1 MRASPHW
8 LHVSLRTKLT
18 LLIEALVIILVVV
31 TGIITTV
38 HEKETLEGELY
49 KRGLALAQDLAR
61 FSISPLLSNDL
72 ATLRRFVNHTLT
84 QDYVLYALI
93 LDPRGRV
100 VMHTD
105 LNEVGKVYRDK
116 LALIAGSSQESG
128 CTRLDSKEKQGSMQ
142 HLCTHQSFRSPAG
155 NSPVGIFL

>member
-1 MRASPHW
+1 MRAFPHW

-38 HEKETLEGELY
+38 HEKKTLEGELY

-61 FSISPLLSNDL
+61 FSVSPLLSNDL
-72 ATLRRFVNHTLT
+72 ATLRRFVKHTLT

-105 LNEVGKVYRDK
+105 LNEVGKVYRDN
-116 LALIAGSSQESG
+116 LALIAGSSQ
-128 CTRLDSKEKQGSMQ
+128 RIWLY
-142 HLCTHQSFRSPAG
+142 FP
-155 NSPVGIFL
+155 